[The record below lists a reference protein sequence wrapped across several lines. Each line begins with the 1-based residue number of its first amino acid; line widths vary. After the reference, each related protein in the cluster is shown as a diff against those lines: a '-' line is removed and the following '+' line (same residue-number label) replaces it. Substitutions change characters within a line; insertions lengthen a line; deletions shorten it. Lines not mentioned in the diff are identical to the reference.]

1 MRYTYLPF
9 MFAATSAIFT
19 LLTPPSFAQTP
30 VLEQSDSSVNL
41 EKSVSTTNEV
51 TGEEQNK
58 SSGVAQVEAG
68 ESVKQPKPALKT
80 RIPIESRVFTAPIM
94 QQ

>member
-1 MRYTYLPF
+1 MRHTYLPLI
-9 MFAATSAIFT
+9 FAATSTIFT
-19 LLTPPSFAQTP
+19 LLTATSFAQTP
-30 VLEQSDSSVNL
+30 VLEQSDNSVNL
-41 EKSVSTTNEV
+41 EKSVSTTNTS

-58 SSGVAQVEAG
+58 SIGIAQVEAS

-80 RIPIESRVFTAPIM
+80 RIPIDSRVFTAPIM